1 MTGLCAQDVAIA
13 NAITTSTL
21 KVETMFSTRL
31 GQEYVAISD
40 EHGLICVELTR
51 DAADDRI
58 AQVHAEIEWR
68 SFREQCGHLLNLT
81 K

>member
-40 EHGLICVELTR
+40 EHGLICVELTQY
-51 DAADDRI
+51 AADARI
-58 AQVHAEIEWR
+58 AQVRGRLA
-68 SFREQCGHLLNLT
+68 
-81 K
+81 